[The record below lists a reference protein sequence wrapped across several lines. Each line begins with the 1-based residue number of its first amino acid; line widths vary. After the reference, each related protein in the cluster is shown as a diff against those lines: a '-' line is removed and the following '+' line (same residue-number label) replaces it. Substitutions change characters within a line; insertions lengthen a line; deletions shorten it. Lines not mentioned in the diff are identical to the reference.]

1 MKHGSVM
8 EQRAGSFSREGK
20 SGAKHTNRTGRSS
33 NLTIR
38 NHWQVQVWIWAT
50 DGVQGQTQPSD
61 DPAWPPRQGRSKL
74 VPGSPA
80 GGSESRSRLKSYK
93 PKRRLAATQ
102 LWCSPSRGRW
112 HTPSLKAVPKGKTG
126 QGIASGFLTA
136 ALTGTEANL
145 GLRQV
150 DSLTQPTKL
159 PKGGC
164 APGPVN

>member
-1 MKHGSVM
+1 MSWSRGLAASQGKANQ
-8 EQRAGSFSREGK
+8 EQSTLTGQAGAATSPLGTTGK
-20 SGAKHTNRTGRSS
+20 SRSGS
-33 NLTIR
+33 GPQMVFR
-38 NHWQVQVWIWAT
+38 VRHSPVM
-50 DGVQGQTQPSD
+50 TQHGHHDKAGPSLCQE
-61 DPAWPPRQGRSKL
+61 AQL
-74 VPGSPA
+74 VGL
-80 GGSESRSRLKSYK
+80 ESRSRLKSYK

-112 HTPSLKAVPKGKTG
+112 HTPSLKAVLKGKTG